1 MTRKQ
6 MDQLLLCLSIG
17 SFAVMSIS
25 FLLMPIDA
33 MGGAP
38 GVLFWGGL
46 LLGILFQITLET
58 RRRSFFAKYRVN
70 PKKMQKPR
78 NGFLTFS
85 SNKYAKVADRIL
97 LVSVVCTILAFLIT
111 RGTGYLC
118 FVFISISIMALC
130 MHCILNGRI
139 FFHVM
144 NQTKVQQVLEQKK
157 VRTFSKGEVKYEK

>member
-6 MDQLLLCLSIG
+6 MDRLLLCLSIVF
-17 SFAVMSIS
+17 FAVMSIS

-38 GVLFWGGL
+38 GVLFWGGF
-46 LLGILFQITLET
+46 LLGILFQIILET

-85 SNKYAKVADRIL
+85 SNKYAKVVDRIL

-130 MHCILNGRI
+130 LHCIFNGRI
-139 FFHVM
+139 FFHIM
-144 NQTKVQQVLEQKK
+144 YQTKVRQVLEQKK
-157 VRTFSKGEVKYEK
+157 VRTFNKGEGKHEK

>member
-6 MDQLLLCLSIG
+6 TDRLLLWLSVI
-17 SFAVMSIS
+17 SFATMSIS

-33 MGGAP
+33 TGTVP

-46 LLGILFQITLET
+46 LLGVLFQITIET

-78 NGFLTFS
+78 NGLLTFS
-85 SNKYAKVADRIL
+85 SNKYAKMVDCIL
-97 LVSVVCTILAFLIT
+97 PVSIVCTILAFLLT
-111 RGTGYLC
+111 RGTGYIC
-118 FVFISISIMALC
+118 FAFIAITSMALC
-130 MHCILNGRI
+130 MHCILNGRN

-144 NQTKVQQVLEQKK
+144 NQTKVQRVLEQKK
-157 VRTFSKGEVKYEK
+157 VRTFIKGEGKYEK

>member
-6 MDQLLLCLSIG
+6 MDTLLLCLSVG

-33 MGGAP
+33 IGRTP

-46 LLGILFQITLET
+46 LLGTFFQIALEA
-58 RRRSFFAKYRVN
+58 RRRSFFARYHVN

-78 NGFLTFS
+78 NGLLTFS
-85 SNKYAKVADRIL
+85 SNKYAKLIDRIL
-97 LVSVVCTILAFLIT
+97 LVSVVCTVLTFLIT
-111 RGTGYLC
+111 KGTGYMC
-118 FVFISISIMALC
+118 FVFISISVMALC

-157 VRTFSKGEVKYEK
+157 VRTFSKGEGKYEK

>member
-6 MDQLLLCLSIG
+6 TDRLLLCLSIG
-17 SFAVMSIS
+17 SFAIMSIS

-33 MGGAP
+33 IGTIP

-46 LLGILFQITLET
+46 LLGMLFQITLET

-85 SNKYAKVADRIL
+85 SNKYAKIVDRIL
-97 LVSVVCTILAFLIT
+97 PVSVVCTVLAFLLT
-111 RGTGYLC
+111 RGTGYIC
-118 FVFISISIMALC
+118 FAFIAITIMTLC

-157 VRTFSKGEVKYEK
+157 VRTINKGEGKYEK